1 MTTTNSTRRGFLR
14 TGAAGLAL
22 GVAAPTYLRAQSAPL
37 KIGHL
42 TPTTGFLGP
51 LGEYAQ
57 MGIKLAVQHIND
69 NGGAGG
75 RQVEL
80 IMEDSVNPQTAS
92 TKAER
97 MFERDRVDMIIG
109 EISSASCLTISQV
122 AARYKKCFVNTGGN
136 SDSLRGKDC
145 NRYMFHVE
153 TQNSMYVNAE
163 GQFFDGKGLV
173 DGKNWYTM
181 TADYAFGHDLLA
193 AAKAFLDANGGNLIG
208 DELVPTDATD
218 FSSYLLKIRQAEPDV
233 VALNLAGT
241 QITNFLKQ
249 YGEFGLDFTLGG
261 FGFDTVSAWA
271 AGARNFRG
279 TWPNVW
285 NHLVPNDASQAFV
298 RAFVDAYGKPPENQ
312 AWGDYN
318 AGLIM
323 ARAVA
328 EAGDAGGDALADY
341 LESPEAQF
349 DLMKTRKGYFR
360 PSDHQLIQEIYAI
373 TALPADQV
381 QNKWDIFTT
390 SDPLPG
396 PDQPL
401 ETLATSVTGGT
412 CSL

>member
-1 MTTTNSTRRGFLR
+1 MTNHLTSRRGFLR
-14 TGAAGLAL
+14 TGAAGLTLA
-22 GVAAPTYLRAQSAPL
+22 VAAPAYLRAQSAPL

-57 MGIKLAVQHIND
+57 MGIKLAVEHINA

-97 MFERDRVDMIIG
+97 MFERDGVDMIIG

-136 SDSLRGKDC
+136 SDSLRGQDC

-163 GQFFDGKGLV
+163 GQYFAGEGMV
-173 DGKNWYTM
+173 GGKNWYTLS
-181 TADYAFGHDLLA
+181 ADYAFGHDLLS
-193 AAKAFLDANGGNLIG
+193 AAKAFLETNGGNLVG
-208 DELVPTDATD
+208 DDLVPTDATD
-218 FSSYLLKIRQAEPDV
+218 FSSYLLKIRQTEPDV

-241 QITNFLKQ
+241 QITNFFKQ

-271 AGARNFRG
+271 AGAQNFRG

-285 NHLVPNDASQAFV
+285 NHLVQNDASQAFV
-298 RAFVDAYGKPPENQ
+298 QAFSDAYGKPPENQ

-323 ARAVA
+323 AKAVA
-328 EAGDAGGDALADY
+328 EAGDASGDALVGY
-341 LESPEAQF
+341 LESEEAKF
-349 DLMKTRKGYFR
+349 DLMKSRPGYFR

-373 TALPADQV
+373 TALPADEA
-381 QNKWDIFTT
+381 QNEWDIFTT
-390 SDPLPG
+390 SDPVPG
-396 PDQPL
+396 ADQPL
-401 ETLATSVTGGT
+401 ESLATAVTGGT
-412 CSL
+412 CSM

>member
-1 MTTTNSTRRGFLR
+1 MTNHLTSRRGFLR
-14 TGAAGLAL
+14 TGAAGLTLA
-22 GVAAPTYLRAQSAPL
+22 VAAPAYLRAQGAPL

-57 MGIKLAVQHIND
+57 MGIKLAVEHINA

-97 MFERDRVDMIIG
+97 MFERDGVDMIIG

-136 SDSLRGKDC
+136 SDSLRGQDC

-163 GQFFDGKGLV
+163 GQYFAGEGMV
-173 DGKNWYTM
+173 DGKNWYTLS
-181 TADYAFGHDLLA
+181 ADYAFGHDLLS
-193 AAKAFLDANGGNLIG
+193 AAKAFLETNGGNLVG
-208 DELVPTDATD
+208 DDLVPTDATD

-241 QITNFLKQ
+241 QITNFFKQ

-271 AGARNFRG
+271 AGAQNFRG

-285 NHLVPNDASQAFV
+285 NHLVQNDASQAFV
-298 RAFVDAYGKPPENQ
+298 QAFSDAYGKPPENQ
-312 AWGDYN
+312 AWG
-318 AGLIM
+318 
-323 ARAVA
+323 
-328 EAGDAGGDALADY
+328 
-341 LESPEAQF
+341 
-349 DLMKTRKGYFR
+349 
-360 PSDHQLIQEIYAI
+360 
-373 TALPADQV
+373 
-381 QNKWDIFTT
+381 TT
-390 SDPLPG
+390 TP
-396 PDQPL
+396 
-401 ETLATSVTGGT
+401 V
-412 CSL
+412 

>member
-1 MTTTNSTRRGFLR
+1 MKTTMTNRRGFLR
-14 TGAAGLAL
+14 AGAAGLAL
-22 GVAAPTYLRAQSAPL
+22 GVTAPAYLRAQGAPL

-57 MGIKLAVQHIND
+57 MGIKLAVDHINA

-97 MFERDRVDMIIG
+97 MFERDQVDMIIG

-122 AARYKKCFVNTGGN
+122 AARYGKVFVNTGGN

-163 GQFFDGKGLV
+163 GQYFKTQDMV
-173 DGKNWYTM
+173 DGKNWYMM

-193 AAKAFLDANGGNLIG
+193 AAKAFLDTNGGQIAG
-208 DELVPTDATD
+208 EDLVPTDATD
-218 FSSYLLKIRQAEPDV
+218 FSSYMLKIRQAQPDV

-241 QITNFLKQ
+241 QITNFFKQ

-261 FGFDTVSAWA
+261 FGYDTVSAWA
-271 AGARNFRG
+271 AGAQNFRG

-285 NHLVPNDASQAFV
+285 NHRVQNDASQAFV
-298 RAFVDAYGKPPENQ
+298 QAFTEAYGKPPENQ

-328 EAGDAGGDALADY
+328 EAGDAGGDALVDY
-341 LESPEAQF
+341 LESDGAKF
-349 DLMKTRKGYFR
+349 DLMKNRQGYFR

-373 TALPADQV
+373 TALPADEV
-381 QNKWDIFTT
+381 QNEYDIFTT
-390 SDPLPG
+390 SEPLPG
-396 PDQPL
+396 SDEPL
-401 ETLATSVTGGT
+401 ETLAQSVTGGT

>member
-1 MTTTNSTRRGFLR
+1 MKTTMTNRRGFLR
-14 TGAAGLAL
+14 AGAAGIAL
-22 GVAAPTYLRAQSAPL
+22 GVAAPAYLRAQGAPL

-57 MGIKLAVQHIND
+57 MGIKLAVDHINA

-97 MFERDRVDMIIG
+97 MFERDQVDMIIG

-122 AARYKKCFVNTGGN
+122 AARYGKVFVNTGGN
-136 SDSLRGKDC
+136 SDSLRGQDC

-163 GQFFDGKGLV
+163 GQFFKTQDMV
-173 DGKNWYTM
+173 NGKNWYMM

-193 AAKAFLDANGGNLIG
+193 AAKAFLDANGGQIAG
-208 DELVPTDATD
+208 EDLVPTDATD
-218 FSSYLLKIRQAEPDV
+218 FSSYMLKIRQAEPDV

-241 QITNFLKQ
+241 QITNFFKQ

-271 AGARNFRG
+271 AGAQNFRG

-285 NHLVPNDASQAFV
+285 NHLVQNDASQAFV
-298 RAFVDAYGKPPENQ
+298 QAFTEAYGKPPENQ

-323 ARAVA
+323 AKAVA
-328 EAGDAGGDALADY
+328 EAGDAGGDALVDY
-341 LESPEAQF
+341 LESDGAKF
-349 DLMKTRKGYFR
+349 DLMKNRQGYFR
-360 PSDHQLIQEIYAI
+360 ASDHQLIQEIYAI
-373 TALPADQV
+373 TALPADEV
-381 QNKWDIFTT
+381 QNEYDIFTT
-390 SDPLPG
+390 SEPLPG
-396 PDQPL
+396 SDEPL
-401 ETLATSVTGGT
+401 ETLAQSVTGGT

>member
-1 MTTTNSTRRGFLR
+1 MKTTMTNRRGFLR
-14 TGAAGLAL
+14 AGAAGLAL
-22 GVAAPTYLRAQSAPL
+22 GVTAPAYLRAQGAPL

-57 MGIKLAVQHIND
+57 MGIKLAVDHINA

-97 MFERDRVDMIIG
+97 MFERDQVDMIIG

-122 AARYKKCFVNTGGN
+122 AARYGKVFVNTGGN

-163 GQFFDGKGLV
+163 GQYFKTQDMV
-173 DGKNWYTM
+173 DGKNWYMM

-193 AAKAFLDANGGNLIG
+193 AAKAFLDTNGGQIAG
-208 DELVPTDATD
+208 EDLVPTDATD
-218 FSSYLLKIRQAEPDV
+218 FSSYMLKIRQAQPDV

-241 QITNFLKQ
+241 QITNFFKQ

-271 AGARNFRG
+271 AGAQNFRG

-285 NHLVPNDASQAFV
+285 NHRVQNDASQAFV
-298 RAFVDAYGKPPENQ
+298 QAFTEAYGKPPENQ

-328 EAGDAGGDALADY
+328 EAGDAGGDALVDY
-341 LESPEAQF
+341 LESDGAKF
-349 DLMKTRKGYFR
+349 DLMKNRQGYFR

-373 TALPADQV
+373 TALPADEV
-381 QNKWDIFTT
+381 QNEYDIFTT
-390 SDPLPG
+390 SEPLPG
-396 PDQPL
+396 SDEPL
-401 ETLATSVTGGT
+401 ETLAQSVTGGT